1 MTKRKIR
8 KVGLWSSIAAFVAF
22 GLTAIA
28 DNRNLGFGY
37 SMARRDQLGLVAA
50 AITLCV
56 LQFVLYVVAHRKENN
71 AKGDKRS

>member
-8 KVGLWSSIAAFVAF
+8 KVVLWSSIAAFVAF

-37 SMARRDQLGLVAA
+37 SIARRDQLGLVAA

-56 LQFVLYVVAHRKENN
+56 LQVVLYLAAHRKENN
-71 AKGDKRS
+71 AKGHKRP

>member
-1 MTKRKIR
+1 MSKRKIL

-28 DNRNLGFGY
+28 DNQNLGFGY
-37 SMARRDQLGLVAA
+37 SIARRDQLGLLAA

-56 LQFVLYVVAHRKENN
+56 LQLVLYLAAQRKENN
-71 AKGDKRS
+71 AKGDKRP